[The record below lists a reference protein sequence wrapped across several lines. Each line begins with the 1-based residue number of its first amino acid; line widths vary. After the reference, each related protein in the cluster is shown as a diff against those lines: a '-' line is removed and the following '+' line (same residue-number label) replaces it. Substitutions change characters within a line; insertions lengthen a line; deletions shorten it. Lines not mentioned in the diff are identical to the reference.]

1 MTNRPPPSSGIDPSL
16 LPTVE
21 VFERPPGERPVHDTL
36 DAIAEWLIGPARRI
50 ASGTRALDEFAWRLL
65 AAGLPLLRV
74 TLHTSTLHPQ
84 FLGANFIWFRTT
96 GQATLSMVAHELA
109 QRFRD
114 QDNPVRRVVL
124 NGETLRRRIDVAD
137 ALLDFPILHDLKAQ
151 GATDYFALPVASAH
165 LAHNYLV
172 TYVTDRPGG
181 FSVSEVAD
189 LTLVSQRLPVLVD
202 MHSQRAISRNV
213 LDAYLGAKTGPKVLE
228 GQIHRGT
235 GEEISAVLWSSDL
248 RGFTMRS
255 DRLPGDR
262 IIALLNALFDA
273 QAKAIHDHG
282 GEILKFIGD
291 GLLAIFAIEK
301 PGADAEAAR
310 HALKAAVEALA
321 AVRRLGD
328 ELAAVGEPPLNIV
341 VALHA
346 GTAIYGNIGAA
357 DRLDFTVIGPAVNLL
372 SRIEAVAK
380 TLDLPIVVSAEF
392 ARAYGGP
399 LRSLGSHQLRGLAT
413 PHELFAPVV
422 NGSLAA

>member
-1 MTNRPPPSSGIDPSL
+1 
-16 LPTVE
+16 

-151 GATDYFALPVASAH
+151 GATDYFALPVASTH
-165 LAHNYLV
+165 LAHNYMV

-213 LDAYLGAKTGPKVLE
+213 LDAYLGANTGPKVLE

-235 GEEISAVLWSSDL
+235 GEEISSVLWSSDL
-248 RGFTMRS
+248 RGFTTRS

-291 GLLAIFAIEK
+291 GLL
-301 PGADAEAAR
+301 
-310 HALKAAVEALA
+310 
-321 AVRRLGD
+321 
-328 ELAAVGEPPLNIV
+328 
-341 VALHA
+341 
-346 GTAIYGNIGAA
+346 
-357 DRLDFTVIGPAVNLL
+357 
-372 SRIEAVAK
+372 
-380 TLDLPIVVSAEF
+380 
-392 ARAYGGP
+392 
-399 LRSLGSHQLRGLAT
+399 RSLRLKSRALTPRLRAT
-413 PHELFAPVV
+413 PSRRPSKHSRPCAGLVT
-422 NGSLAA
+422 SLPRSVSRR